1 MPGQEAGGHRHTRD
15 TKRFAVIDR
24 VIDGEGPEWVL
35 RAVKK
40 RADESMVA
48 AAEKLAADGVEM
60 GTQPVGGLPAVR
72 GLGVI
77 PV

>member
-1 MPGQEAGGHRHTRD
+1 
-15 TKRFAVIDR
+15 
-24 VIDGEGPEWVL
+24 VIDGEGPKWVL

-60 GTQPVGGLPAVR
+60 GTQPVGALPAVR